1 MPVNTVCRVLY
12 IELFGVIFNGDG
24 LIIQRVRFESRN
36 SDNYLIIL
44 VTLIDN
50 LVVNLCTLNH

>member
-1 MPVNTVCRVLY
+1 MPVNTVCRVLCM
-12 IELFGVIFNGDG
+12 ELFGVVFNGDG
-24 LIIQRVRFESRN
+24 LIIQGVRFESRN